1 MVAPNALGQDG
12 NRVMFG
18 RFDVRI
24 DRWIEIECQGVG
36 EGTMILM
43 DWGICRIHKVPIW
56 LRANM
61 GTVFRDP
68 YISSSGVFPTALL

>member
-12 NRVMFG
+12 KRVMIG
-18 RFDVRI
+18 RFDVRR
-24 DRWIEIECQGVG
+24 DRDGVHG
-36 EGTMILM
+36 VREGTMILT